1 MLPIAILAGGFAS
14 RLHPLTH
21 RVPKAL
27 LSVAGRPFI
36 FHQLDLLSRAG
47 IDRVVLCV
55 GHLAEQIEGAVGD
68 GRAWG
73 LTIQYSFDGPHLL
86 GTGGCIRQALPL
98 LGAEFFVAYGDSYGQ
113 CSFSDVQA
121 AYRAAAQPALM
132 TVLRNDDRWGESNV
146 LFREG
151 RLIEYDKQSPRSDMK
166 HIDFGVS
173 ILCRDVFRPYGGSQ
187 AFDLADVYRTLSLTG
202 RLAAFEVSTRFYEIG
217 SFSGL
222 SETEAY
228 LTGRSRQA

>member
-1 MLPIAILAGGFAS
+1 MLPIAILAGGLAS

-36 FHQLDLLSRAG
+36 FHQLDLLKGAG
-47 IDRVVLCV
+47 FDRVVLCV
-55 GHLAEQIEGAVGD
+55 GHLAEQIEAAVGD

-73 LTIQYSFDGPHLL
+73 LAIQYSFDGPDLL

-98 LGAEFFVAYGDSYGQ
+98 LGAEFFVAYGDSYGP
-113 CSFSDVQA
+113 CSFADIEA

-132 TVLRNDDRWGESNV
+132 TVLRNDGRWDKSNV
-146 LFREG
+146 LFIKG
-151 RLIEYDKQSPRSDMK
+151 QLIEYDKRSQRLDMK

-173 ILCRDVFRPYGGSQ
+173 ILCRDVFGSYGGSK
-187 AFDLADVYRTLSLTG
+187 AFDLADVYRALSLTG

-222 SETEAY
+222 GETEAY
-228 LTGRSRQA
+228 LTGRSRRA

>member
-1 MLPIAILAGGFAS
+1 MLPVAILAGGLAS

-36 FHQLDLLSRAG
+36 FHQLDLLKREG
-47 IDRVVLCV
+47 LDRVVLCV
-55 GHLAEQIEGAVGD
+55 GHLGDQIEAAVGD

-73 LTIQYSFDGPHLL
+73 LAIQYSFDGPDLL
-86 GTGGCIRQALPL
+86 GTGGCIRRALPL
-98 LGAEFFVAYGDSYGQ
+98 LGGEFFVVHGDSYGV
-113 CSFSDVQA
+113 CSFTDIES
-121 AYRAAAQPALM
+121 AYRTAAQPALM
-132 TVLRNDDRWGESNV
+132 TVLRNDDRWDKSNV
-146 LFREG
+146 LFRDG
-151 RLIEYDKQSPRSDMK
+151 RLIEYDKRSQRSDMQ

-173 ILCRDVFRPYGGSQ
+173 VLRRDVFQPYGGSNV
-187 AFDLADVYRTLSLTG
+187 FDLAELYRALSLSG

-222 SETEAY
+222 RDTEEY
-228 LTGRSRQA
+228 LGRPA

>member
-1 MLPIAILAGGFAS
+1 
-14 RLHPLTH
+14 
-21 RVPKAL
+21 
-27 LSVAGRPFI
+27 
-36 FHQLDLLSRAG
+36 
-47 IDRVVLCV
+47 
-55 GHLAEQIEGAVGD
+55 
-68 GRAWG
+68 
-73 LTIQYSFDGPHLL
+73 
-86 GTGGCIRQALPL
+86 
-98 LGAEFFVAYGDSYGQ
+98 
-113 CSFSDVQA
+113 
-121 AYRAAAQPALM
+121 M

-151 RLIEYDKQSPRSDMK
+151 RLIEYDKRSPRSDMK

-173 ILCRDVFRPYGGSQ
+173 ILCRDVFAPYGGSQ

-228 LTGRSRQA
+228 LTGRSGRA

>member
-1 MLPIAILAGGFAS
+1 MLPIAILAGGLAS

-36 FHQLDLLSRAG
+36 FHQLDLLKGAG
-47 IDRVVLCV
+47 FDRVVLCV
-55 GHLAEQIEGAVGD
+55 GHLAGQIEAAVGD

-73 LTIQYSFDGPHLL
+73 LAIEYSFDGPDLL

-98 LGAEFFVAYGDSYGQ
+98 LGAEFFVAYGDSYGP
-113 CSFSDVQA
+113 CSFSDIEG

-132 TVLRNDDRWGESNV
+132 TVLRNDGRWDKSNV
-146 LFREG
+146 LFEEG
-151 RLIEYDKQSPRSDMK
+151 QLIEYDKRSQRLDMK

-173 ILCRDVFRPYGGSQ
+173 ILCRDIFGPYGGSK
-187 AFDLADVYRTLSLTG
+187 AFDLADLYRGLSLTG
-202 RLAAFEVSTRFYEIG
+202 RLAAFEVATRFYEIG
-217 SFSGL
+217 SLSGL
-222 SETEAY
+222 EDTDAY